1 LREFLKSELKNLKK
15 FNNQFGGLKKTPYLY
30 TSIKNTSK
38 MKKVY
43 ASTIFGILLEQ
54 KNLLA
59 KYSHDKVATK
69 EIESDIKSIES
80 VVTLLAVRR
89 LLK

>member
-1 LREFLKSELKNLKK
+1 
-15 FNNQFGGLKKTPYLY
+15 
-30 TSIKNTSK
+30 